1 MHSPLPSIG
10 RPPIFLL
17 TVPYPYIF
25 TEEAFYSRCLI
36 LQLPVSLSSCS
47 STHYPASLNLI
58 PGVVPESSLGVKA
71 FKGEGKDPS
80 TDSSSMASNR
90 LLAPPISI
98 RTNVRDSRART
109 GKYQATD
116 MLQLHQEPNTS
127 EAELSP
133 IEGSEASFSLQ
144 VPSQAPSSPTT
155 SSLGGDTLRSRS
167 DSFNS
172 TAYSDTN
179 TSRSRANSDVKTIR
193 SRFEGDELSPE
204 EALRPDKTNEADFE
218 VVDNPF
224 AFSPGQLNKTLN
236 PKSLAAYRALGGIRG
251 LEQGLQTDSIAGLS
265 VDEVSISKR
274 VSFEEARKAAQT
286 KKDGA
291 SSGPVSQ
298 DVLVTDHEVK
308 GQYHDRKRVFNDN
321 RVPTKKQVSIWR
333 LFWNVAND
341 KVLIILTIAAVISL
355 ALGIYEAVGQE
366 PVEGEGPSVDWIEG
380 VAIEVAV
387 VIVVL
392 VTGLNDY
399 RREKQFAALSA
410 KKEDRE
416 VKAVRSGKS
425 VMISV
430 YDVMVGDVLHLES
443 GDSIPADGI
452 LISGHGIRCDE
463 SSATGESD
471 AMRKTSGHEVSMRI
485 EEGTATSK
493 LDPFI
498 ISGSKVL
505 EGVGTY
511 LVTSVGVN
519 SSYGKVM
526 MALQTATEETPLQ
539 KKLARMA
546 GWIGYLGTAAAGLLF
561 FILLFRF
568 VGGLSGNPRNPAQ
581 KGSQF
586 LDILIVAITIIVVAV
601 PEGLPVAVT
610 LALSFA
616 TKKMLKENNLVRHL
630 RACET
635 MGNATTICSDKT
647 GTLTQNRMT
656 VVAGV
661 IGSQTQLD
669 KRIQIDDGEGQR
681 YRFGTAFE
689 RLSPAVRAL
698 LLQSS
703 AINSTAFEGE
713 ADGQFAFIGSK
724 TETAILTMAKEH
736 LGMGPVAEERAGVEI
751 VQLIPF
757 DSDRKCMGVVIRLAS
772 GTYRLL
778 VKGAAEILLEKATSE
793 IVRPFDDSI
802 NKSDLSNESKNRVT
816 DHINDFATQSLRTI
830 AMLYNDYPQWPPVGA
845 RTLEEDRSMA
855 VFEDV
860 LHDMTLLGVV
870 GIQDP
875 LRDGVSL
882 AVKQCQDAGVVVRM
896 VTGDNVVTANA
907 IATECGIKTKDGL
920 VMEGPK
926 FRQLSDDHMDEVLP
940 RLQVLARSSPEDK
953 RILVSRLK
961 HLGET
966 VAVTGDGTN
975 DGPAL
980 KLSDVGFS
988 MGIAGT
994 EVAKEA
1000 SAIILMDDN
1009 FSSIVKAIMWGRSV
1023 NDAVAKFLQFQIT
1036 VNITAVVL
1044 AFVSAVSSPDMHSVL
1059 SAVQL
1064 LWVNLIMDTFAAL
1077 ALATDPPTEKILDRK
1092 PTPKSAPLIT
1102 TNMWKMIIGQ
1112 TIYQLSVTFVL
1123 YFAGYSI
1130 LGYPKGD
1137 KQVDKEL
1144 ATIVFNTFVWMQI
1157 FNQFNN
1163 RRLDNQLNIFEG
1175 IQRNPFFAGISLIM
1189 VGGQVM
1195 IVFVGSDAFQIT
1207 RIDGTQWAI
1216 CILCALPCLLW
1227 AIVLRCIPDKY
1238 AAFVFHIAGKVWF
1251 FFYRPI
1257 AKGLSFIFKPVGHGI
1272 RAAYRPTKRFS
1283 KRTTAKGFRKH
1294 SGADKSSDDE
1304 EAGVKL
1310 EKVATPTPQ
1319 APTKQTTPITPP
1331 PPNVMVSPPPITL
1344 TAP

>member
-1 MHSPLPSIG
+1 MSPTDTSDN
-10 RPPIFLL
+10 
-17 TVPYPYIF
+17 Y
-25 TEEAFYSRCLI
+25 
-36 LQLPVSLSSCS
+36 LSV
-47 STHYPASLNLI
+47 H
-58 PGVVPESSLGVKA
+58 
-71 FKGEGKDPS
+71 
-80 TDSSSMASNR
+80 
-90 LLAPPISI
+90 APP
-98 RTNVRDSRART
+98 
-109 GKYQATD
+109 
-116 MLQLHQEPNTS
+116 
-127 EAELSP
+127 
-133 IEGSEASFSLQ
+133 
-144 VPSQAPSSPTT
+144 SPTT
-155 SSLGGDTLRSRS
+155 QSIGGDTLRSRS

-172 TAYSDTN
+172 TAYSTADTA
-179 TSRSRANSDVKTIR
+179 RSRASSDVRTIK
-193 SRFEGDELSPE
+193 SRFEGDNLTAE
-204 EALRPDKTNEADFE
+204 EALRPDKTNEKDFE
-218 VVDNPF
+218 VANNPF

-236 PKSLAAYRALGGIRG
+236 PKSLAAYKAFGGILG
-251 LEQGLQTDSIAGLS
+251 LERGLQTNLVAGLS
-265 VDEVSISKR
+265 VDETSISEK
-274 VSFEEARKAAQT
+274 VDFTEATEAART
-286 KKDGA
+286 KKH
-291 SSGPVSQ
+291 Q
-298 DVLVTDHEVK
+298 DIPLVADQNVIVTDHEVR

-321 RVPTKKQVSIWR
+321 RLPEKKSVSIWR
-333 LFWNVAND
+333 LFWNAASD

-355 ALGIYEAVGQE
+355 VLGIYQSVGTTPE
-366 PVEGEGPSVDWIEG
+366 PGEGPSVDWIEG
-380 VAIEVAV
+380 LAIEVAV
-387 VIVVL
+387 VIVIL

-399 RREKQFAALSA
+399 RREKQFVALNA
-410 KKEDRE
+410 KKDDRQ

-430 YDVMVGDVLHLES
+430 FDVTVGDVLHLES

-452 LISGHGIRCDE
+452 LIGGHGIRCDE

-471 AMRKTSGHEVSMRI
+471 AMKKTNGHEVWQRI
-485 EEGTATSK
+485 EDGTATSK

-519 SSYGKVM
+519 SSFGKIM
-526 MALQTATEETPLQ
+526 MSLQTENEETPLQ
-539 KKLARMA
+539 KKLGRMA
-546 GWIGYLGTAAAGLLF
+546 GWIGFLGTMAAGLLF

-568 VGGLSGNPRNPAQ
+568 VAGLPTNNLPPAK
-581 KGSQF
+581 KGQQF
-586 LDILIVAITIIVVAV
+586 VRILIVAITIIVVAV

-647 GTLTQNRMT
+647 GTLTQNKMT
-656 VVAGV
+656 VVAGSM
-661 IGSQTQLD
+661 GSKVRFD
-669 KRIQIDDGEGQR
+669 RIVESDDEIKQH
-681 YRFGTAFE
+681 YRFASAFE
-689 RLSPAVRAL
+689 RLSPAVRNVF
-698 LLQSS
+698 LQSS

-713 ADGQFAFIGSK
+713 EDGKFAFIGSK
-724 TETAILTMAKEH
+724 TETAILTMAKEQ
-736 LGMGPVAEERAGVEI
+736 LGMGPVAEERAGTEI

-778 VKGAAEILLEKATSE
+778 VKGAAEILLEKATAE
-793 IVRPFDDSI
+793 LV
-802 NKSDLSNESKNRVT
+802 DLSADSLQLCDFSKESKNAVT
-816 DHINDFATQSLRTI
+816 ASINEFAAQSLRTI
-830 AMLYNDYPQWPPVGA
+830 ALLYRDYQQWPPIGA
-845 RTLEEDRSMA
+845 RTLEDDRSMV

-860 LHDMTLLGVV
+860 FHDMTFLGVV

-875 LRDGVSL
+875 LRDGVTK

-896 VTGDNVVTANA
+896 VTGDNLVTASA
-907 IATECGIKTKDGL
+907 IATQCGIKTEDGL

-926 FRQLSDDHMDEVLP
+926 FRQLSDEKMDEILP
-940 RLQVLARSSPEDK
+940 HLQVLARSSPDDK

-961 HLGET
+961 YLGET

-1009 FSSIVKAIMWGRSV
+1009 FSSIVKAIMWGRCV

-1036 VNITAVVL
+1036 VNITAVIL
-1044 AFVSAVSSPDMHSVL
+1044 AFISAVSSPDMHSVL

-1112 TIYQLSVTFVL
+1112 TIYQLTVTFTL
-1123 YFAGYSI
+1123 YFAGSAILDYSTA
-1130 LGYPKGD
+1130 D
-1137 KQVDKEL
+1137 KVLQKEL
-1144 ATIVFNTFVWMQI
+1144 DTMVFNAFVWMQI

-1163 RRLDNQLNIFEG
+1163 RRLDNKFNIFEG
-1175 IQRNPFFAGISLIM
+1175 VHRNPFFIVISMIM

-1195 IVFVGSDAFQIT
+1195 IVFVGGAAFAIKP
-1207 RIDGTQWAI
+1207 INGTQWAI

-1227 AIVLRCIPDKY
+1227 AIVLRCIPDRY
-1238 AAFVFHIAGKVWF
+1238 AKFVFHIAGKIWF
-1251 FFYRPI
+1251 FFYRPTYR
-1257 AKGLSFIFKPVGHGI
+1257 FFFRPVGHAC
-1272 RAAYRPTKRFS
+1272 RAVFVPTTRFV
-1283 KRTTAKGFRKH
+1283 KRTFGRKKVA
-1294 SGADKSSDDE
+1294 ADDKVFDDE

-1310 EKVATPTPQ
+1310 EKVLSTSSTPQ
-1319 APTKQTTPITPP
+1319 TPVKNSPVTPAPD
-1331 PPNVMVSPPPITL
+1331 VMVSPPPQVTL